1 MKILFDFRIYEYSL
15 SRGIGRYIYCLV
27 DHISKEFPEIEISI
41 LKVNRDERPIF
52 NYNNDKIK
60 YYFFDELENYNF
72 NTKFDFYFL
81 DDILSMGGNKIKFL
95 DAFFNDLF
103 PEKILKNS
111 KRVVS
116 IGYDL
121 VPLLFYNIY
130 LLDNNLINKYLCH
143 LETIYIQ
150 DAIFVISESTKN
162 DFIKYLNI
170 DESKMMNIYGGFD
183 PKFNNLNLDDYDFKR
198 RNNNIVFIS
207 VYEDIRKNVFRL
219 IRGFSKAYHS
229 DKIPKDSKLYLCGKV
244 SEHFRGVVEKEILN
258 NNLTK
263 DNIVITGYISDE
275 KLIELISN
283 SKANILP
290 SIYEGLGLSILES
303 YACNTPSFASNTSS
317 TKELVLE
324 ECSFDPYDEDDI
336 SNSIIK
342 ALTDEKLCNRSLIF
356 GKKLLEEKCNWD
368 IVSKKVVSKL
378 YELSEEVVIDN
389 AVFSNDI
396 FLSAKYTNS
405 HIFTY
410 LEDKNSII
418 NFNNLYI
425 FRNNNNRFIPFEY
438 YNKFQDKYLYKRKIF
453 VLSSGDNVNILNYA
467 SKELDVD
474 NSYLYFSELSYN
486 FYSIFDYLGIDILN
500 IKKLIKKYYIN
511 IDNTILEKLNTL
523 ESIYLYLNY
532 NNIYCFIIIS
542 EIIGLKR
549 FLIKDKKIEDFF
561 YKEINEYNYSK
572 CVLLRGL

>member
-27 DHISKEFPEIEISI
+27 DHILKEFPEIEISI

>member
-60 YYFFDELENYNF
+60 YYFFDELENFNF

-324 ECSFDPYDEDDI
+324 ECSFDPYDEDGI

-500 IKKLIKKYYIN
+500 IKKLIKKYYFDIYN
-511 IDNTILEKLNTL
+511 YIKDIDLPVEII
-523 ESIYLYLNY
+523 SVLYK
-532 NNIYCFIIIS
+532 NNIYGFILIINLFNIKN
-542 EIIGLKR
+542 IILN
-549 FLIKDKKIEDFF
+549 KKIETIFMD
-561 YKEINEYNYSK
+561 EINIYGRNQCYNFTII
-572 CVLLRGL
+572 

>member
-1 MKILFDFRIYEYSL
+1 MKILFDLRAYEYSL

-27 DHISKEFPEIEISI
+27 DHILKEFPEIEISI

-72 NTKFDFYFL
+72 DTKFDFYFIDNL
-81 DDILSMGGNKIKFL
+81 HGDYNISNIHN
-95 DAFFNDLF
+95 FFSTNF
-103 PEKILKNS
+103 NEKILKYS
-111 KRVVS
+111 KRIVS
-116 IGYDL
+116 IGYDIINI
-121 VPLLFYNIY
+121 LFYMKYRHPFKTFFQTNLYNICDY
-130 LLDNNLINKYLCH
+130 
-143 LETIYIQ
+143 
-150 DAIFVISESTKN
+150 IFVISESTKN

-500 IKKLIKKYYIN
+500 IKKLIKKYYFDIYN
-511 IDNTILEKLNTL
+511 YIKDIDLPVEII
-523 ESIYLYLNY
+523 SVLYK
-532 NNIYCFIIIS
+532 NNIYGFILIINLFNIKN
-542 EIIGLKR
+542 IILN
-549 FLIKDKKIEDFF
+549 KKIETIFMD
-561 YKEINEYNYSK
+561 EINIYGRNQCYNFTII
-572 CVLLRGL
+572 

>member
-1 MKILFDFRIYEYSL
+1 
-15 SRGIGRYIYCLV
+15 
-27 DHISKEFPEIEISI
+27 
-41 LKVNRDERPIF
+41 
-52 NYNNDKIK
+52 
-60 YYFFDELENYNF
+60 
-72 NTKFDFYFL
+72 
-81 DDILSMGGNKIKFL
+81 
-95 DAFFNDLF
+95 
-103 PEKILKNS
+103 
-111 KRVVS
+111 
-116 IGYDL
+116 
-121 VPLLFYNIY
+121 
-130 LLDNNLINKYLCH
+130 
-143 LETIYIQ
+143 
-150 DAIFVISESTKN
+150 
-162 DFIKYLNI
+162 
-170 DESKMMNIYGGFD
+170 MMNIYGGFD

-500 IKKLIKKYYIN
+500 IKKLIKKYYFDIYN
-511 IDNTILEKLNTL
+511 YIKDIDLPVEII
-523 ESIYLYLNY
+523 SVLYK
-532 NNIYCFIIIS
+532 NNIYGFILIINLFNIKN
-542 EIIGLKR
+542 IILN
-549 FLIKDKKIEDFF
+549 KKIETIFMD
-561 YKEINEYNYSK
+561 EINIYKKNNI
-572 CVLLRGL
+572 LNINII

>member
-1 MKILFDFRIYEYSL
+1 MEILFDFRIYEYSL

-27 DHISKEFPEIEISI
+27 DHILKEFPEIEISI
-41 LKVNRDERPIF
+41 LKVNRDEKPIF

-81 DDILSMGGNKIKFL
+81 DDILSFGGNKIKFL
-95 DAFFNDLF
+95 DTFFNDLF

-121 VPLLFYNIY
+121 VPLLFHNIY

-150 DAIFVISESTKN
+150 DAIFVISECTKN

-207 VYEDIRKNVFRL
+207 VYEDPRKNVFRL

-229 DKIPKDSKLYLCGKV
+229 GKIPKDSKLYLCGRV
-244 SEHFRGVVEKEILN
+244 SGYFSKIVEKEIVN
-258 NNLTK
+258 NNLT
-263 DNIVITGYISDE
+263 DANIVITGYISDE

-410 LEDKNSII
+410 LEDKNSIV

-500 IKKLIKKYYIN
+500 IKKLIKKYYFDIYN
-511 IDNTILEKLNTL
+511 YIKDIDLPVEII
-523 ESIYLYLNY
+523 SVLYK
-532 NNIYCFIIIS
+532 NNIYGFILIINLFNMKN
-542 EIIGLKR
+542 IILN
-549 FLIKDKKIEDFF
+549 KKIETIFMD
-561 YKEINEYNYSK
+561 EINIYKKNNI
-572 CVLLRGL
+572 LNINII